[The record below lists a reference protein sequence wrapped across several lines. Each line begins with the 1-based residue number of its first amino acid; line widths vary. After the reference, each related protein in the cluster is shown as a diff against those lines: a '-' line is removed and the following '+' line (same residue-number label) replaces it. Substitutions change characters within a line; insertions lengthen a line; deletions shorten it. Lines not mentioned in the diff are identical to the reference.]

1 MVGATLIFYIAFA
14 VLIGLNIFPP
24 YYKDILIVIG
34 PILGFFSASF
44 SYMFQNARSITL
56 LREQIYAELSRIYT
70 DLDMVLEIELGEE
83 EDEKKKEIAKNSH
96 VEAVDWM
103 LTYVK
108 NGINTDIYRYAISNP
123 ILLGQIEESISIH
136 DVYRRVNILNSIIA
150 ALYSKNA
157 LEDQPIEAKEKAL
170 NYMLDV
176 IDIVED
182 CLIDGDLDLR
192 IFLKMGLGGPNL
204 VNRLEAKEHDRKL
217 AKEHDRKLAKE
228 EETRMAKNL
237 AS

>member
-1 MVGATLIFYIAFA
+1 MEIALQHLMSFALKKLIRRIRSINRLGLSLILMVGATLIFYIAFA

-103 LTYVK
+103 LTY
-108 NGINTDIYRYAISNP
+108 I
-123 ILLGQIEESISIH
+123 
-136 DVYRRVNILNSIIA
+136 
-150 ALYSKNA
+150 
-157 LEDQPIEAKEKAL
+157 
-170 NYMLDV
+170 
-176 IDIVED
+176 
-182 CLIDGDLDLR
+182 
-192 IFLKMGLGGPNL
+192 
-204 VNRLEAKEHDRKL
+204 
-217 AKEHDRKLAKE
+217 
-228 EETRMAKNL
+228 
-237 AS
+237 